1 MGELFKLKKQL
12 SAERKSNLERKK
24 ILTKQQKNAML
35 ESVKWK
41 RTQIRNDKL
50 ISRLIERRK
59 FWLKQTK
66 EVRGKVNHALINL
79 MGNQHA
85 LNLKLQNQRG
95 DRRKVLKFVRVEM
108 RKLRRQINLLV
119 KQTQKLSVVTKSLGK
134 ERTFERHTL
143 ARLTNHRNRLESK
156 MEKMSGILRNMQR
169 KVARKKKRKN

>member
-1 MGELFKLKKQL
+1 MG
-12 SAERKSNLERKK
+12 
-24 ILTKQQKNAML
+24 
-35 ESVKWK
+35 
-41 RTQIRNDKL
+41 
-50 ISRLIERRK
+50 
-59 FWLKQTK
+59 
-66 EVRGKVNHALINL
+66 NHAVINL

-85 LNLKLQNQRG
+85 LNLKLQKRR

-119 KQTQKLSVVTKSLGK
+119 KQTKKLSVVTKSLGK

-143 ARLTNHRNRLESK
+143 AQLANHRNRLESE